1 MNVFPYTNLNGLFP
15 AICCVWLRPISMPR
29 KAIVQGRWSNVKMI
43 IFFLHHIVDAQWPH
57 KEAMYSRDNRIS
69 SWHISEQRNRRFHVY
84 CRQTLPRD
92 TSHSLVKHM
101 YNYVYIMYNIYMRV
115 WVRGVWGKYV
125 LLLSSIWC
133 IYNAFYIHIM
143 HLNHLPLDKMA
154 TIWQTTF
161 PNAFHWIKLLAFWFN
176 IHCNLFLRVPLTM
189 NQQWF
194 R

>member
-1 MNVFPYTNLNGLFP
+1 MNVLPYTSLNGLFP
-15 AICCVWLRPISMPR
+15 AICCVWLRPISMPCKPLFR
-29 KAIVQGRWSNVKMI
+29 DADPMWRWLYFSYTTSSTPSGHTKRQCILVI
-43 IFFLHHIVDAQWPH
+43 IASALGTYQNNGIEGSTFTADKHYREIHQ
-57 KEAMYSRDNRIS
+57 
-69 SWHISEQRNRRFHVY
+69 
-84 CRQTLPRD
+84 
-92 TSHSLVKHM
+92 HSLVKHM

-133 IYNAFYIHIM
+133 IYNAFSIYIM

-154 TIWQTTF
+154 IFWQTTF
-161 PNAFHWIKLLAFWFN
+161 SNAFHWMKLLAFRFN